1 VHLQDI
7 IIIEKEELIRG
18 LIKSKRKFK
27 MKSIGDHILEACR
40 LYCDCEY
47 VKICLKRVP
56 PIVEY
61 GGAICKTSPSKHDQE
76 RCSNLR
82 ETRPS
87 SSRSSGMHKAKVF
100 S

>member
-1 VHLQDI
+1 VYLQDT
-7 IIIEKEELIRG
+7 IIIEKEK

-27 MKSIGDHILEACR
+27 MESGRDHMLEAFH
-40 LYCDCEY
+40 LYCDHGY
-47 VKICLKRVP
+47 VNTCLKRVST
-56 PIVEY
+56 IVEH
-61 GGAICKTSPSKHDQE
+61 GEAIRKTSQSKHDQE

-87 SSRSSGMHKAKVF
+87 SSSSSGICKAKVC